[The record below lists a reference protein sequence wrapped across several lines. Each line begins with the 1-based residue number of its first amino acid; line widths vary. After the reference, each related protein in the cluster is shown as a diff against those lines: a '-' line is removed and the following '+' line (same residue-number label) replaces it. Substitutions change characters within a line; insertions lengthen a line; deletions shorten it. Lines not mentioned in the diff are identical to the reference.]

1 MPGTV
6 RIWWHDGAARDARY
20 NDMPIVGEPELG
32 FETFAVSATP
42 SASGPAP
49 ETATLALVETDVGL
63 RYRVRRAGDAT
74 PADPADCK
82 PIATTGRGVDF
93 IGVAPGCSISFV
105 EA

>member
-6 RIWWHDGAARDARY
+6 RIWWHDGAARDARN
-20 NDMPIVGEPELG
+20 NDMPVVREPELG
-32 FETFAVSATP
+32 FELVAVSATP
-42 SASGPAP
+42 SSSGPAP
-49 ETATLALVETDVGL
+49 VNAMVALVESDVDL

-82 PIATTGRGVDF
+82 PMPATGGGLDF
-93 IGVAPGCSISFV
+93 IGVAPGCTISFV